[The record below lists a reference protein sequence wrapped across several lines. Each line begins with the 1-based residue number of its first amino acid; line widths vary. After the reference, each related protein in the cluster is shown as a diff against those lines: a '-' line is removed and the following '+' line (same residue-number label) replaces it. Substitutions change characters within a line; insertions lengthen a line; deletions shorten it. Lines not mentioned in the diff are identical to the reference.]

1 MTAGPSARRPD
12 PKHAIFNKP
21 VLLTALIAGLLLAAL
36 SIFKLVIQPQ
46 IIKGFLAK
54 NIPPPATISTE
65 PATTVSW
72 INRLASVGTLTAIQG
87 IDVAPQVAGVVSA
100 IYFDSGTEV
109 KAGAKLID
117 LDTSVEV
124 ADLANNEA
132 TLRQTDADLA
142 RQNDLSRR
150 AIASAATQQTSQAK
164 RDNAAAAVAK
174 AKALIAQKRI
184 VAPFAGRVGIRKVE
198 LGQYVSAGGV
208 LASLQQLDPM
218 RVDFPVPENKLPQLE
233 LGQAV
238 EVTVDAFPGRT
249 FKGAIKSLDARVS
262 ADTRTLL
269 IRAEVANPDGKLLPG
284 MFAKVNV
291 ITGSPHDEITV
302 PRTSVTY
309 SLYGDSVYVV
319 VPAAAATGAPA
330 QAGVNATPSA
340 PEPNLI
346 AERRF
351 VRISDTREDRVS
363 ISEGLQQG
371 ELVVVAGQL
380 KLQPGARVR
389 VDNSQPLT
397 PPAERPRI

>member
-1 MTAGPSARRPD
+1 MPPLSARRSGPSNQY
-12 PKHAIFNKP
+12 FNKP
-21 VLLTALIAGLLLAAL
+21 VITTALIAGLLLAAL
-36 SIFKLVIQPQ
+36 SVFKLVIQPQ
-46 IIKGFLAK
+46 LIKGFLSK

-72 INRLASVGTLTAIQG
+72 IKRLPSIGSLTAIQG

-100 IYFDSGTEV
+100 IHFDSGTEV
-109 KAGAKLID
+109 TAGAKLVD
-117 LDTSVEV
+117 LDTSVEL
-124 ADLANNEA
+124 ADLASNEA

-142 RQNDLSRR
+142 RQNDLSKR

-174 AKALIAQKRI
+174 TKALITQKRI

-198 LGQYVSAGGV
+198 LGQYVAAGGV

-218 RVDFPVPENKLPQLE
+218 RVDFPVPENELAQLKI
-233 LGQAV
+233 GQTV
-238 EVTVDAFPGRT
+238 EVTVDAFPGQT
-249 FKGAIKSLDARVS
+249 FKGAIKSLDARVA

-269 IRAEVANPDGKLLPG
+269 IRAEVSNPDRLLLPG

-291 ITGSPHDEITV
+291 ITGMPQDEVTV
-302 PRTSVTY
+302 PRTAVTY

-319 VPAAAATGAPA
+319 APAPAAQAA
-330 QAGVNATPSA
+330 NATASD
-340 PEPNLI
+340 LV

-351 VRISDTREDRVS
+351 VRVSDTRDGRVS
-363 ISEGLQQG
+363 ISEGLKSGDQ
-371 ELVVVAGQL
+371 VVVAGQL

-397 PPAERPRI
+397 LPAERPRI